1 VSQEPVLFNC
11 SIEDNIAY
19 GCEGKVSSM
28 DIENAAV
35 SFYLSKTATQS
46 LLIKH
51 SAVAN
56 VIVILQKMANAH
68 DFIANFPDK
77 YQTFVGERGVRL
89 SGGQKQ
95 RVAIARAL
103 LTNPRILLLDEATSA
118 MDAESEYLVQ
128 VSLHFKS
135 LF

>member
-68 DFIANFPDK
+68 DFIANLPDK
-77 YQTFVGERGVRL
+77 YQTFVGERG
-89 SGGQKQ
+89 
-95 RVAIARAL
+95 
-103 LTNPRILLLDEATSA
+103 
-118 MDAESEYLVQ
+118 
-128 VSLHFKS
+128 
-135 LF
+135 